1 MYRKEEVKIKLEKVR
16 NFLKEN
22 KLSAML
28 IKKQPNFSWITAG
41 GVNFVGMA
49 TEMGVT
55 SVLVTEREQFVIANK
70 IEAKRM
76 RDEEV
81 GEIGFEVLEYEW
93 YEDREMEIVKKIIG
107 NGEIGC
113 DVPLAGTQF
122 VDNTFKGLRYE
133 LTEGEIERY
142 QYLGEK
148 LSKVVEEVLM
158 YDTKPGEM
166 EIEIAGKISAKLWRE
181 GIEPTAFMIASDDRI
196 RNYRHPISK
205 NKKIEKLVMASVN
218 ARYKGLIATITRM
231 AHFGKIPESLR
242 KQYKDNVEIE
252 CIMIAKTQIG
262 EEMRIP
268 VLSAIE
274 EYEKRGYKDEWKL
287 HHQGGSMG
295 YYPRDIRVTPNTT
308 EKVYKNQ
315 AFCWNPS
322 ITGTKSED
330 GFIVTERGPFMIT
343 KPIIFPTLKVE
354 VEGITFVKP
363 DILEI
368 I

>member
-1 MYRKEEVKIKLEKVR
+1 MERKEEVRIKLERVR
-16 NFLKEN
+16 NFLREN
-22 KLSAML
+22 DLSAML
-28 IKKQPNFSWITAG
+28 VKKQPNFSWITAG

-55 SVLVTEREQFVIANK
+55 SVLITEKDQFVIANK

-81 GEIGFEVLEYEW
+81 DNMFEVLEYEW
-93 YEDREMEIVKKIIG
+93 YEDREMEIVKKIVG
-107 NGEIGC
+107 DGKVGC
-113 DVPLAGTQF
+113 DAVLPETQF
-122 VDNTFKGLRYE
+122 VDNTFKKLRYE

-142 QYLGEK
+142 LYLGEK
-148 LSKVVEEVLM
+148 LSKIVEEILM
-158 YDTKPGEM
+158 YETKPGET
-166 EIEIAGKISAKLWRE
+166 EIEVAGKISAKLWKE
-181 GIEPTAFMIASDDRI
+181 GIEPTAFMIASDERI

-218 ARYKGLIATITRM
+218 ARYKGLIATMTRM

-252 CIMIAKTQIG
+252 CIMITKTKIG

-295 YYPRDIRVTPNTT
+295 YYPRDIRVTPTT
-308 EKVYKNQ
+308 MERVYRNQ

-330 GFIVTERGPFMIT
+330 GFIITEKGPIMIT
-343 KPIIFPTLKVE
+343 KPVIFPTLRVE
-354 VEGITFVKP
+354 VEDMTFIKP
-363 DILEI
+363 DMLEVL
-368 I
+368 

>member
-1 MYRKEEVKIKLEKVR
+1 MERKDEVKIKLERVR
-16 NFLKEN
+16 NFLREN
-22 KLSAML
+22 DLSAML

-41 GVNFVGMA
+41 GVNFVGIA
-49 TEMGVT
+49 TEIGVT
-55 SVLVTEREQFVIANK
+55 SVLITDKEQFVIANR
-70 IEAKRM
+70 IEARRM
-76 RDEEV
+76 REEEV
-81 GEIGFEVLEYEW
+81 DDMFEVIEYEW
-93 YEDREMEIVKKIIG
+93 YEDKEMEIVKSIVG
-107 NGEIGC
+107 NGKVGC
-113 DVPLAGTQF
+113 DIVLPGTHF
-122 VDNTFKGLRYE
+122 VDNTFKKLRYE

-142 QYLGEK
+142 LYLGEK
-148 LSKVVEEVLM
+148 LSRTVEEVLM
-158 YDTKPGEM
+158 YEIKPGET
-166 EIEIAGKISAKLWRE
+166 EIEIAGKISARLWKD

-218 ARYKGLIATITRM
+218 ARYRGLIATITRM
-231 AHFGKIPESLR
+231 AYFGEISENLR
-242 KQYKDNVEIE
+242 KQYRDNVEIE
-252 CIMIAKTQIG
+252 CIMIAKTKIG

-295 YYPRDIRVTPNTT
+295 YYPRDIRVTPTTT
-308 EKVYKNQ
+308 EKVCRNQ

-330 GFIVTERGPFMIT
+330 GFIITEKGPIMIT
-343 KPIIFPTLKVE
+343 KPIIFPALKVE
-354 VEGITFVKP
+354 VEGMTFVKP

-368 I
+368 L